1 MTHIN
6 CPHCHKDFSLDG
18 DERQNIVKQIR
29 DEEFESQL
37 NDRMKLFA
45 DEKASA
51 VALVRSETE
60 STIKGIMFE
69 QDKTLQ
75 ELRNQISHKDAE
87 KQIAVT
93 EALAIVKKES
103 GEQAVLAQRKIQ
115 ELEIK
120 STNFSVQ
127 QELSVKNAVANME
140 KELQQAN
147 ANLEKSKLESTL
159 SQSAIIEKYEIQIKD
174 RETAIERLRDMKTA
188 LSTKMVGETLEL
200 HCENQFNL
208 IRSTAFPRAYFEKDN
223 QIVGGSKGD
232 YIFRDFDESGLEITS
247 IMFEMKTELDSTS
260 TKKKN
265 ESFLAE
271 LEKDRVAKNCEYA
284 ILVSM
289 LEADSDLYNTGIVD
303 VSHRYPK
310 MLVIRPQFFI
320 QIISL
325 LRSTSMKSLE
335 YKRELEIVRT
345 QSIDI
350 TNFEDNL
357 TSFKD
362 GFARNYDLASKQ
374 FTKAIDEIDK
384 SIDHLKKTKDALLS
398 SDRNLR
404 LANDKSQGLTIKKLT
419 RGNPTMAKEFDA
431 LEDKSET
438 S

>member
-60 STIKGIMFE
+60 SAIKGIMFE

-147 ANLEKSKLESTL
+147 TNLEKLKLESTL

>member
-18 DERQNIVKQIR
+18 DERQSVVKQIR
-29 DEEFESQL
+29 DEEFEKQL
-37 NDRMKLFA
+37 DERMDLLA
-45 DEKASA
+45 GEKNNA
-51 VALVRSETE
+51 VALAKSEAE
-60 STIKGIMFE
+60 GTIKDLMFKQE
-69 QDKTLQ
+69 NVLQD
-75 ELRNQISHKDAE
+75 LRNQISKQDAE
-87 KQIAVT
+87 KQ
-93 EALAIVKKES
+93 LAINEAVDVVRKETS
-103 GEQAVLAQRKIQ
+103 EQAVIAQSTIQ
-115 ELEIK
+115 SLEIK
-120 STNFSVQ
+120 STNFIVQ
-127 QELSVKNAVANME
+127 QELAVKNAVVELE
-140 KELQQAN
+140 KELQQVN
-147 ANLEKSKLESTL
+147 SEFEKSKLESSL
-159 SQSAIIEKYEIQIKD
+159 SQGALIEKYELKIQD

-232 YIFRDFDESGLEITS
+232 YIFRDFDETGLEITS
-247 IMFEMKTELDSTS
+247 IMFEMKTELDSTA

-431 LEDKSET
+431 LEDGSKT